1 MQTAPTIVSLRGLA
15 QKLGVSKEEL
25 RTMASEA
32 GRHYREFTLKRG
44 DKTRVIRPADPALKR
59 LQKRI
64 YRRLLRPLP
73 MPTWLHGGIQH
84 RSPLTN
90 ASVHLGKRY
99 VVRLDIVEFF
109 DRITPSQI
117 FEVWRLLGYSP
128 GLARLLTQLT
138 TLRRS
143 LPQGAPTSMA
153 LANLVLLEADQ
164 QILRIIAESGTQY
177 SRFVDDIALSGD
189 YPQFFIPQIA
199 GILQRAGF
207 SIRRRKTRIQG
218 RGKRQEVT
226 GCVVNNEGR
235 LTKSRC
241 RRDNVKAAIH
251 QANLDETSLILTGQV
266 LNGRI
271 QDIRST
277 NVKAAERL
285 QMLLDERLAAQASPR
300 TSRRRH
306 EPTLL
311 IP

>member
-1 MQTAPTIVSLRGLA
+1 M
-15 QKLGVSKEEL
+15 
-25 RTMASEA
+25 MAREA
-32 GRHYREFTLKRG
+32 GRHYNEFTLKRG
-44 DKTRVIRPADPALKR
+44 DKTRVIRPATPALKK

-64 YRRLLRPLP
+64 YRRLLRLLP
-73 MPTWLHGGIQH
+73 MPSWLHGGIPR

-90 ASVHLGKRY
+90 AGVHLGKRY

-109 DRITPSQI
+109 DRITPAQI
-117 FEVWRLLGYSP
+117 FEVWRRLGYSP
-128 GLARLLTQLT
+128 RLARLLTQLT

-143 LPQGAPTSMA
+143 VPQGAPTSMA
-153 LANLVLLEADQ
+153 LANLVLFEADE
-164 QILRIIAESGTQY
+164 QILRIIAGSGAQY

-189 YPQFFIPQIA
+189 YPQRFIPQIA
-199 GILQRAGF
+199 RIIQQAGF
-207 SIRRRKTRIQG
+207 SIRRRKTKIQG

-251 QANLDETSLILTGQV
+251 QANLDEFYLLRTTQV

-277 NVKAAERL
+277 NIKAAERL
-285 QMLLDERLAAQASPR
+285 QVRLAERLAAQSSPQASGR
-300 TSRRRH
+300 AR
-306 EPTLL
+306 
-311 IP
+311 